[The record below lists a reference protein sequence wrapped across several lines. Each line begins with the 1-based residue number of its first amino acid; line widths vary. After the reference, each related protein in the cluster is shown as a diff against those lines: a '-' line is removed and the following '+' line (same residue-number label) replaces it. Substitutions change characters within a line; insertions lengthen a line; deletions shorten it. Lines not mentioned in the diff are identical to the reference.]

1 MRVLYV
7 GEVFMVG
14 DDGDRMGGSLDV
26 LLPFLQREDHSEE
39 FTIID
44 VIVPLSRDKCLGEVC
59 TWV

>member
-26 LLPFLQREDHSEE
+26 LLPFLQRKDHSEE
-39 FTIID
+39 FAIIQ
-44 VIVPLSRDKCLGEVC
+44 
-59 TWV
+59 